1 MATKETKVNEEA
13 IREEMEADLTV
24 AVKEKKQKYNGPMVS
39 VFLPLLE
46 GSDTEGIKVDQYE
59 HVTIAN
65 EKGEQIWH
73 VQRGKHVDVP
83 VPVYIVLHEK
93 YPTI

>member
-24 AVKEKKQKYNGPMVS
+24 AVKEKKEKYSGPMVP

-65 EKGEQIWH
+65 EKGEKIWH